1 MFVQTFRRNFAGVA
15 AGILG
20 LALAGAA
27 AAAPVNWTVN
37 ATFADTSTMTG
48 TFTYDAATD
57 TVSNVNVVRNATT
70 YTAGVSNGVDTV
82 IWFYVPSGGP
92 SQVGQ
97 STVAYAVAV
106 PMTDAG
112 GVLPIAQKGYGVCQN
127 AACQGLTGTVEA
139 PVAGDQ
145 ISGAAP
151 ATVPTLS
158 EWAMIL
164 FGLLLAGGAA
174 WQVQRRRFA

>member
-1 MFVQTFRRNFAGVA
+1 MFVQTIRRKLVGIVAGVM
-15 AGILG
+15 G

-57 TVSNVNVVRNATT
+57 AVTNVNVTRNATL
-70 YTAGVSNGVDTV
+70 YTAGTANGTDTV

-92 SQVGQ
+92 DETGQPTVAFQVG
-97 STVAYAVAV
+97 T

-112 GVLPIAQKGYGVCQN
+112 GVLPITSKGYGVCFSAN
-127 AACQGLTGTVEA
+127 CFLLTGTVEVGG
-139 PVAGDQ
+139 PGDQ
-145 ISGAAP
+145 ISGAVAP
-151 ATVPTLS
+151 TIPTLS

-174 WQVQRRRFA
+174 WQVQRHRFA

>member
-1 MFVQTFRRNFAGVA
+1 MFVQTIRRKLTGIAAGV
-15 AGILG
+15 LG

-57 TVSNVNVVRNATT
+57 TVSNVNVTRNATL
-70 YTAGVSNGVDTV
+70 YTAGVSGGGDTV

-92 SQVGQ
+92 SEVGQ
-97 STVAYAVAV
+97 PTVAYALAV

-112 GVLPIAQKGYGVCQN
+112 GVLPIVQKGYGTCAVPT
-127 AACQGLTGTVEA
+127 CQGLSGPVEGPA
-139 PVAGDQ
+139 PGDQ
-145 ISGAAP
+145 ISGAVAP
-151 ATVPTLS
+151 TVPTLS